1 MDFYSEDYLGM
12 LPINTKELIK
22 YETNKADEIIK
33 NFDEEEVKCIIDE
46 YMNHN
51 NVFPSNIAML
61 KEIHQYTLNKGDR
74 AYSEYFECEFD
85 KQLNCDLLYE
95 DNFRGCVFSIIND
108 LLKKYNFME
117 TTKSIIEKLNKN
129 IEVLDSSDIDNDSV
143 VMDEV
148 AERKYF
154 LELNLYDLNDF
165 MNYFE
170 LSEYCDTKKI
180 EKFIV
185 KYIMDNYK
193 YTEDDGLKFRKY
205 ICDNDPCYNDF
216 IEWQVSQFLEEKIGN
231 NKNKQLRR

>member
-85 KQLNCDLLYE
+85 KQLNCDLLYD

-143 VMDEV
+143 VMDEDS
-148 AERKYF
+148 ERKYF
-154 LELNLYDLNDF
+154 LELNLYDLNNF
-165 MNYFE
+165 MNCFG
-170 LSEYCDTKKI
+170 LSKYCDTKKI
-180 EKFIV
+180 EKFII

-231 NKNKQLRR
+231 NKNKQLIK